1 MMKTRSTTNLRS
13 GDSRFRRQASENG
26 IDGSG
31 SAETD
36 GDGANRAADETPA
49 GSAAPSAPASA
60 RLVSLDAFR
69 GLTIAGML
77 LVNNTAVDSAVPP
90 ELTHANWGQPIT
102 FADLIF
108 PWFLFIVGVAIP
120 FAANGK
126 REMGLSRGRRAVNV
140 LQRAAV
146 LFGIGLLLESSLLK
160 QPVFSLGVLQLIA
173 LAYLVG
179 RSLYRIPT
187 VWRAATAALFLGAY
201 GAALTLIRVPGAS
214 VGEFTS
220 EHNLVLHLNQTVFA
234 PLSLSGFPSVL
245 PTAAMVL
252 LGSVAG
258 DILRIERWT
267 PWKRVCALATMGAFL
282 LAVGWLWHLFLMM
295 NKPVWTPSYISYAAG
310 WGTLGLVAFYV
321 LADIWKMQRVFHPL
335 VIFGANALVAYAGA
349 ILFKVHVLQEWMIRS
364 PLSDKKVTLQQ
375 AWLDWCVQ
383 RTGERFNGG
392 WLYTGLYIGLWWL
405 VCWYLY
411 RRKIFLRA

>member
-1 MMKTRSTTNLRS
+1 
-13 GDSRFRRQASENG
+13 
-26 IDGSG
+26 
-31 SAETD
+31 
-36 GDGANRAADETPA
+36 
-49 GSAAPSAPASA
+49 
-60 RLVSLDAFR
+60 
-69 GLTIAGML
+69 ML

-120 FAANGK
+120 FSANGK
-126 REMGLSRGRRAVNV
+126 REVGLSRGRRALNV
-140 LQRAAV
+140 LQRAAM
-146 LFGIGLLLESSLLK
+146 LFGIGLLLESSLEK
-160 QPVFSLGVLQLIA
+160 QPIFSLGVLQLIA

-187 VWRAATAALFLGAY
+187 VWRAALAAVFLGAY
-201 GAALTLIRVPGAS
+201 GAALTMIKVPGAS
-214 VGEFTS
+214 VGEFSS
-220 EHNLVLHLNQTVFA
+220 EHNLVLHLNQTIFA

-258 DILRIERWT
+258 DILRVERWT
-267 PWKRVCALATMGAFL
+267 PWKRVRTLATMGAFL

-310 WGTLGLVAFYV
+310 WGALGIAGFYI
-321 LADIWKMQRVFHPL
+321 LADIWKLQRVFHPL

-349 ILFKVHVLQEWMIRS
+349 ILFKVHVLQEWTIHS

-375 AWLDWCVQ
+375 AALDWCIQ
-383 RTGERFNGG
+383 HSGGRISGG
-392 WLYTGLYIGLWWL
+392 WLYTCSYIGVWWL